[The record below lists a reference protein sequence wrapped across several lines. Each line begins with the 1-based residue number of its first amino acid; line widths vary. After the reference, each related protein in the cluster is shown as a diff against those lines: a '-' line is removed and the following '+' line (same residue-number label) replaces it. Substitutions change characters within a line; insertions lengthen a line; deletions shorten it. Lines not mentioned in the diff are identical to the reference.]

1 VRRGG
6 TWVALGLLLG
16 VVAGCGG
23 DDRSE
28 RDRAAFREFKSKTEA
43 ACEDVAAGLRRRGA
57 PANSTDIPRLAP
69 PAVADVHHLVA
80 VVDRIDLPS
89 RTERRVRPLRDD
101 LHELDRL
108 VGSRAA
114 AVEGDT
120 KLEDAL
126 DVADRVMVRAGA
138 VASTA
143 RAMAI
148 ECWPADERDAFAT
161 ALRGPLY
168 LAWYEGLVRAALRE
182 FNPLQKR
189 LHGTP
194 AQVRGVLLAR
204 LRVLEAAER
213 AFGSVKPP
221 GWVRKEAGEFSA
233 ALARY
238 RKLTADAAR
247 QLGDRRFISNDFAA
261 RYNVAAGVDEDTLN
275 ARTHAL
281 ELRIPAEPGAAPDAI
296 VPS

>member
-1 VRRGG
+1 VGR
-6 TWVALGLLLG
+6 L
-16 VVAGCGG
+16 
-23 DDRSE
+23 
-28 RDRAAFREFKSKTEA
+28 RAAPRHGRRLRRRRPQRARARRVPGVQDEDRA

-69 PAVADVHHLVA
+69 PAFADVHQLVA

-126 DVADRVMVRAGA
+126 DVADRIVVRVGA
-138 VASTA
+138 VASTG
-143 RAMAI
+143 RGMAI
-148 ECWPADERDAFAT
+148 ECWPAGERDAFAT

-168 LAWYEGLVRAALRE
+168 LAWYEGIVRATLRRL
-182 FNPLQKR
+182 NPLQKR
-189 LHGTP
+189 LHGSP
-194 AQVRGVLLAR
+194 EQVRSVLLAR

-213 AFGSVKPP
+213 AFGSVTPP
-221 GWVRKEAGEFSA
+221 GWVREEAGEFGG
-233 ALARY
+233 ALRRY

-247 QLGDRRFISNDFAA
+247 QLGNRRFISNDFAA
-261 RYNVAAGVDEDTLN
+261 RYNVAAGVVEDALN
-275 ARTHAL
+275 ARTHALVHAL

>member
-1 VRRGG
+1 MRRAV
-6 TWVALGLLLG
+6 TWVALGLLVG
-16 VVAGCGG
+16 VAAGCGG

-43 ACEDVAAGLRRRGA
+43 ACEDVADGLRRRGA

-69 PAVADVHHLVA
+69 PAFADVHHLVA
-80 VVDRIDLPS
+80 VVDRIDVPP

-101 LHELDRL
+101 LHELDQL

-126 DVADRVMVRAGA
+126 DVTDRIVVRAGA

-143 RAMAI
+143 RGMAI
-148 ECWPADERDAFAT
+148 ECWPAGEREAFTT

-168 LAWYEGLVRAALRE
+168 L
-182 FNPLQKR
+182 
-189 LHGTP
+189 HGSP
-194 AQVRGVLLAR
+194 QHVRGGLLAR
-204 LRVLEAAER
+204 LRVLEATER
-213 AFGSVKPP
+213 AFGRVKAP
-221 GWVRKEAGEFSA
+221 GWVQKEAAEFGSA
-233 ALARY
+233 LGRY

-247 QLGDRRFISNDFAA
+247 QLGNKRFISNDFAA
-261 RYNVAAGVDEDTLN
+261 RYNVAAGVVEDTLN
-275 ARTHAL
+275 AKTHALIHAL